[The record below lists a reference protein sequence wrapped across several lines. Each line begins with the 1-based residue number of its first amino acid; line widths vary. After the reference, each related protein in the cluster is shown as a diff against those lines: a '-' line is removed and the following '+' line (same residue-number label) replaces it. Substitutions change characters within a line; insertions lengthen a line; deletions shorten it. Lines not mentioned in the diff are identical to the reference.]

1 MCAAALPRI
10 LRWITTTLGLPLCL
24 AATAADP
31 PHSPTTRPSVTLIT
45 VEGAIGPAT
54 AEHVRRGLA
63 HAQRDGAQLVV
74 LQMDTPGGLD
84 TSMRRIIRDLL
95 ASPVPVASFV
105 GPSGARA
112 ASAGTYILYASHI
125 AAMAPG
131 TNLGAA
137 TPVAIGGPAEPAQRP
152 PRAPAPSSSSASAP
166 ERGEGP
172 APSVSGQKQLSDAV
186 AYIRSL
192 AQMRGRNVEWA
203 EKAVRESASLSAA
216 EALAQGVIEHLARDV
231 PDLLNQLD
239 GKTVTL
245 EGRSLTL
252 QTAGAAIVREE
263 PDWRI
268 RLLAVITDP
277 SVALIL
283 MMVGIYGL
291 FFEFSNP
298 GALVPGVLGGICLLV
313 GLYAL
318 QLLPVNYAGL
328 ALIALGLA
336 FMAAEVLMP
345 SFGILGLGGIAAF
358 VLGAIIL
365 IDTEVPGFGIPLGLI
380 AAMAVLSAGVMIGLA
395 GMVMRSRRRALV
407 SGDATLV
414 GQTARVAATGP
425 EGAWVEVAGERWRA
439 RSAATLQAGQI
450 VRVAARDGLTLDV
463 TPTSD
468 QPLGEAP

>member
-1 MCAAALPRI
+1 MRAAALPRI

-24 AATAADP
+24 AAAAADP
-31 PHSPTTRPSVTLIT
+31 PHSPTMPPSVTLIT

-137 TPVAIGGPAEPAQRP
+137 TPVAIGGSAEPAQRP
-152 PRAPAPSSSSASAP
+152 PRAPAPSSSGASAP

-172 APSVSGQKQLSDAV
+172 PPSVSGQKQLSDAV

-395 GMVMRSRRRALV
+395 GMAVRSRRRAVV
-407 SGDATLV
+407 SGDANVV
-414 GQTARVAATGP
+414 GQAARVVACGP

-439 RSAATLQAGQI
+439 RSAAPLREGQ
-450 VRVAARDGLTLDV
+450 RVQVSTRDGLTLDV
-463 TPTSD
+463 IPTDTP
-468 QPLGEAP
+468 QGEGS